1 MKHNNIKLV
10 NKTEKEK
17 CNVYKFEY
25 EDGTE
30 KVLDVY
36 FKDSSKKEV
45 VHTLVHCGGKEFLSF
60 DFENNQCISKH
71 YSVKSG
77 VSNNDLRE
85 TVYYLKDGTKAIMH
99 ESGIY
104 SSKKRVFSVD
114 YYNKDDILTKTKVQT
129 EVVIFNKKY
138 INKTIV
144 DYKDGTVKTDKITED
159 FEEWNKMVNLICR
172 ILNDNEKVKEA
183 FLKLDYRSANIFL
196 DVLRQYIPFWEM
208 KNKYEA
214 KNSLL
219 FSTGYN
225 TYELKELF
233 LEVLK
238 KVKPDYKSDKFGN
251 RYFPNNLSETVSLY
265 EKGIIGKPQY
275 YASLIE
281 KEYGIDKIEEF
292 AKSNSLKDIIKSEY
306 ENLSEEDTTDV
317 YNKLLEC
324 ILVNRKKNDD
334 AYIRG
339 IESGIKDLIQS
350 EFDRETIK
358 KVCGIEKFVW
368 ER

>member
-30 KVLDVY
+30 KELDVY

-45 VHTLVHCGGKEFLSF
+45 AKTFIHCGGKEFLSF
-60 DFENNQCISKH
+60 NFENGQCIDKH
-71 YSVKSG
+71 YSVKSC
-77 VSNNDLRE
+77 VSNNDLYE
-85 TVYYLKDGTKAIMH
+85 TVHYFKDGTKAIMH
-99 ESGIY
+99 ESGEY

-159 FEEWNKMVNLICR
+159 FEEWNKTVNLICR

-208 KNKYEA
+208 KNKYKA

-238 KVKPDYKSDKFGN
+238 KIKPDYKNDKFGN

-281 KEYGIDKIEEF
+281 KEHGIDKIEEL
-292 AKSNSLKDIIKSEY
+292 AKSDSLKDTIKNGY
-306 ENLSEEDTTDV
+306 EELAEEDITDI

-324 ILVNRKKNDD
+324 IFVNRKKNND
-334 AYIRG
+334 AYTRSIKSVIDDIIKNEFER
-339 IESGIKDLIQS
+339 ESIK
-350 EFDRETIK
+350 T
-358 KVCGIEKFVW
+358 VCGIEKFVW